1 MPTPNVPIFRELAHP
16 PDWPGLSVERENL
29 LFLERHERSLGLPL
43 KIALLLLGVAMLW
56 LLPGVEPSSAVVLV
70 FILYGAITA
79 LETHLLVVARPGES
93 SRPRW
98 LSERLKLLVM
108 ASFAVDILFASFLIY
123 HSGGVESEF
132 YLLYCVLAF
141 KAAIYYPVLP
151 WVVFLPFFFGP
162 LYVFVLWLR
171 VERLNF
177 LLDRGFLVRYAL
189 LFAVVLVGT
198 YTAWLIDSAQK
209 WAQRLNIRLEQK
221 SQDLEQKTLTLQQ
234 TATNLGDRLLEL
246 RSLQEGVKAINAALA
261 IDETLAL
268 IVTNASQVLGGV
280 RCTIG
285 LLEEE
290 RGPVQIRAASGLST
304 DELHGSGFEMTQ
316 ELASWVV
323 QHGKP
328 ILVGDTSRDGRFTKL
343 ADAEPI
349 TSIMG
354 VPLIADGVSI
364 GALCATSAD
373 VQAFRDDDLDLLS
386 AFADQAAMAVKN
398 SRLYERVDSA
408 RRDAEARLQQIAAI
422 NDVARAL
429 VSTLNLEET
438 LNLIIERLVS
448 LAGTSHCAVVLLDE
462 RGENL
467 VGRTV
472 FGSQDG
478 ERHTF
483 RISLKHEPA
492 AARAIRQRSPVAVP
506 RARRS
511 ANRTQREFADRWG
524 VESYLITPLISREAV
539 IGAIYLGDSR
549 SDFVFGNEMQDL
561 TVSFA
566 SFAATTI
573 QNARLY
579 QDVREKSH
587 ELEAVVQGIGDG
599 VIVTD
604 TNLNL
609 LIMNPIAALIF
620 GLPEGPAIGTP
631 LVEMIPNSGLIELFK
646 ETLTSEG
653 DDPVMGELTVR
664 AGRIN
669 EERVYQALAAPVPSS
684 EGRPRGVVTVLRD
697 ITAQKELEKM
707 KSNFLSVISHEL
719 KTPLHSI
726 KGFVDIILMGKT
738 GEINDLQRDFLG
750 TVKDQ
755 TGQLQTLIQDLLE
768 FSRLESGQLK
778 LRPEIVDIGELAAKA
793 VGKLAPVAEEAGVQL
808 ISNVPAPS
816 LSIEADPVRLEQVLS
831 NLCENAIKFTPAGGR
846 VTIDYKDRGTEVEVG
861 VSDTGIGIPEQ
872 ELPRIFD
879 RFYQVDASSTRRY
892 RGTGLGLTI
901 CKHIVERH
909 GGRLWVESS
918 QGQGSTFHFT
928 LPQQLPSEE
937 ELTIDFARLQHSTTL
952 RASGGEPGAD
962 AGVPQP
968 SSQGKRI

>member
-1 MPTPNVPIFRELAHP
+1 MPTPNVPVSRELAHP
-16 PDWPGLSVERENL
+16 PARPGLSVEHENL
-29 LFLERHERSLGLPL
+29 LFLERHERTLGLPL

-56 LLPGVEPSSAVVLV
+56 LLPGVEPSNAVVLV

-79 LETHLLVVARPGES
+79 LETHLLVVARLGES
-93 SRPRW
+93 SHPHR
-98 LSERLKLLVM
+98 LAGRLKLLVM
-108 ASFAVDILFASFLIY
+108 TSFAMDILFASFLIY

-151 WVVFLPFFFGP
+151 RVIFLPFFFGP

-209 WAQRLNIRLEQK
+209 WAQGLNIRLEQK
-221 SQDLEQKTLTLQQ
+221 SQDLEQKTVTLQQ
-234 TATNLGDRLLEL
+234 TATNLGNRLLEL

-268 IVTNASQVLGGV
+268 IVTNASQVLSGV
-280 RCTIG
+280 RCIIG
-285 LLEEE
+285 LLDDET
-290 RGPVQIRAASGLST
+290 GAVQIRAASGLGT
-304 DELHGSGFEMTQ
+304 DELQGSGFEMTQ
-316 ELASWVV
+316 KLASWVV

-328 ILVGDTSRDGRFTKL
+328 ILVGDTARDGRFTTL

-349 TSIMG
+349 ASIMG

-364 GALCATSAD
+364 GALCATSPE
-373 VQAFRDDDLDLLS
+373 VQAFHDDDLDLLS

-398 SRLYERVDSA
+398 SSLYERVESA
-408 RRDAEARLQQIAAI
+408 RQDAEARLQQIAAI

-462 RGENL
+462 RGESL
-467 VGRTV
+467 IGRTV
-472 FGSQDG
+472 FGSQGG
-478 ERHTF
+478 ERHAF
-483 RISLKHEPA
+483 RINLQQEPA
-492 AARAIRQRSPVAVP
+492 AARAIRHRRPVAVH
-506 RARRS
+506 RARAS
-511 ANRTQREFADRWG
+511 ANPTQRQFAARWG

-549 SDFVFGNEMQDL
+549 PDFVFGDEMQTL

-566 SFAATTI
+566 SFAATAI

-579 QDVREKSH
+579 QNVREKSH
-587 ELEAVVQGIGDG
+587 ELEAVVRGIGDG

-620 GLPEGPAIGTP
+620 GLPDGLAIGTP
-631 LVEMIPNSGLIELFK
+631 LVEMIPNPGLIDLFK
-646 ETLTSEG
+646 ETLTGAG
-653 DDPVMGELTVR
+653 DDPVIGELTVR
-664 AGRIN
+664 AGRMN
-669 EERVYQALAAPVPSS
+669 EERIYQALAAPVLGAD
-684 EGRPRGVVTVLRD
+684 GRPRGVVTVLRD
-697 ITAQKELEKM
+697 VTAQKELEKM

-738 GEINDLQRDFLG
+738 GEINELQRDFLS

-778 LRPEIVDIGELAAKA
+778 LRPEVVDLGELVTKA
-793 VGKLAPVAEEAGVQL
+793 IGKLAPVAEEAGVEL
-808 ISNVPAPS
+808 VSTVPTPS
-816 LSIEADPVRLEQVLS
+816 VLIEADPMRLEQVLS
-831 NLCENAIKFTPAGGR
+831 NLCDNAIKFTPAGGR
-846 VTIDYKDRGTEVEVG
+846 VTIDYVNHGPEVEVS

-909 GGRLWVESS
+909 GGRLWVESI
-918 QGQGSTFHFT
+918 QGQGSTFRFT

-937 ELTIDFARLQHSTTL
+937 ELTIDFARLQHSTS
-952 RASGGEPGAD
+952 AS
-962 AGVPQP
+962 V
-968 SSQGKRI
+968 SQHPNS

>member
-1 MPTPNVPIFRELAHP
+1 MSMSHTLLPRDLTHP
-16 PDWPGLSVERENL
+16 SDGPGLSVERESL
-29 LFLERHERSLGLPL
+29 LFLERHERRVGVPL
-43 KIALLLLGVAMLW
+43 KVALLMLGVAMLW
-56 LLPGVEPSSAVVLV
+56 LLPAVEPSGVVLLV
-70 FILYGAITA
+70 FVLYGAVTGVEMYFLMI
-79 LETHLLVVARPGES
+79 ARAPERGQ
-93 SRPRW
+93 PRW
-98 LSERLKLLVM
+98 VLERLKTLVM
-108 ASFAVDILFASFLIY
+108 VSFAVDILFASFLIY

-151 WVVFLPFFFGP
+151 RVLILPLFFGP
-162 LYVFVLWLR
+162 LYIFVLWLR

-221 SQDLEQKTLTLQQ
+221 SQDLEQKTATLQQ
-234 TATNLGDRLLEL
+234 TATTLGNRLLEL

-268 IVTNASQVLGGV
+268 IVTNASQVLSGV

-285 LLEEE
+285 LLDEDSGVV
-290 RGPVQIRAASGLST
+290 RAHAASGLSA
-304 DELHGSGFEMTQ
+304 DELQEAGFELT
-316 ELASWVV
+316 EAVASGVV
-323 QHGKP
+323 QQGKP
-328 ILVGDTSRDGRFTKL
+328 VLVNDVRHDARFKDAADT
-343 ADAEPI
+343 EPVA
-349 TSIMG
+349 SIMG
-354 VPLIADGVSI
+354 VPLIADGIPI
-364 GALCATSAD
+364 GALCATSAE
-373 VQAFRDDDLDLLS
+373 AGSFHDDDLDLLS

-408 RRDAEARLQQIAAI
+408 RRDAEARLQQITAI

-462 RGENL
+462 RGESL

-483 RISLKHEPA
+483 RINLQHEPA
-492 AARAIRQRSPVAVP
+492 AARAIRRRAPVAVH
-506 RARRS
+506 RARHS
-511 ANRTQREFADRWG
+511 SNRTQREFADRWG
-524 VESYLITPLISREAV
+524 VESYLITPLISREAI

-549 SDFVFGNEMQDL
+549 PDVVFGDEMQAL

-620 GLPEGPAIGTP
+620 GLPEGLAPGTP

-646 ETLTSEG
+646 ETLTTSG
-653 DDPVMGELTVR
+653 DDPVLGELTVR
-664 AGRIN
+664 AGRTN
-669 EERVYQALAAPVPSS
+669 EERIYQALAAPVPGSD
-684 EGRPRGVVTVLRD
+684 GRARGAVTVLRD

-738 GEINDLQRDFLG
+738 GDLNELQRDFLS

-778 LRPEIVDIGELAAKA
+778 LRPEAVDLGDLAAKA
-793 VGKLAPVAEEAGVQL
+793 VGKLAPVAEEAGVEL
-808 ISNVPAPS
+808 ISNVPTPS
-816 LSIEADPVRLEQVLS
+816 LVVEADPVRLEQVLS
-831 NLCENAIKFTPAGGR
+831 NLCDNAIKFTPAGGR
-846 VTIDYKDRGTEVEVG
+846 VTIDYLDHDTEVEIC

-909 GGRLWVESS
+909 GGRIWVESS

-928 LPQQLPSEE
+928 LSQQLPSEE
-937 ELTIDFARLQHSTTL
+937 ELTIDFARLQHNTSA
-952 RASGGEPGAD
+952 RVS
-962 AGVPQP
+962 
-968 SSQGKRI
+968 